1 VPALAYLMRMLKTL
15 AMPLMMAFRIPAMP
29 LTIALRQAPTER
41 KRALMLDGM
50 LVVVTCEQET
60 RSLPAD
66 DGAHFDDGEVVVGGG
81 VVEFGKWCQS
91 WRGTCQT
98 QWNE

>member
-1 VPALAYLMRMLKTL
+1 VLALAYLMRMLKTL

-29 LTIALRQAPTER
+29 LTIALRQAPMER
-41 KRALMLDGM
+41 KIPLMLGGM

-66 DGAHFDDGEVVVGGG
+66 DAAHFDVGEVVMGGG
-81 VVEFGKWCQS
+81 LFEFGKWCWS
-91 WRGTCQT
+91 WRGFC
-98 QWNE
+98 